1 MNTFQTE
8 TDPRFARRIYGLSV
22 GLGILA
28 FMIAAPFIVSFQLGA
43 CIFLEGL
50 ILLCGGITLLITLK
64 NAGTFTLTFEGD
76 ELHIE
81 GARPNQSFL
90 VYEIP
95 KSDFIFKQSKA
106 EQAANCGSIR
116 FKSNTLHLYGVKN
129 FDALKK
135 YVEENYQ

>member
-28 FMIAAPFIVSFQLGA
+28 FMIAAPFVVSFQLGA
-43 CIFLEGL
+43 CIFLEAL

-76 ELHIE
+76 ELHIV
-81 GARPNQSFL
+81 GPRPQHDFV

-95 KSDFIFKQSKA
+95 KSDFIFKQSKKERA
-106 EQAANCGSIR
+106 ENCGSIR
-116 FKSNTLHLYGVKN
+116 FRSNGLHLYGVKN
-129 FDALKK
+129 FDALQK
-135 YVEENYQ
+135 YVDENYQ